1 MDDDQLVGCVTWL
14 AVGIIV
20 FVFWYFVIKMF
31 LAL

>member
-1 MDDDQLVGCVTWL
+1 MDDDQIVGCVTWIT
-14 AVGIIV
+14 VGIIV